1 MAYKNKKLSK
11 AKKIE
16 LRAQELKHIE
26 ELSTQAKELIEA
38 PNKLFSEL
46 PLSKK
51 TLAGLSSG
59 KYVEMTDIQN
69 KSLPLSLAKKDVM
82 GAAKTG
88 SGKTLAFLI
97 PILEILYREK
107 WTRLDGLGALVISPT
122 RELAVQ
128 IFEVLCKIVL
138 DEADRLLD
146 MGFKNTI
153 NAIIENVPKKRQTLL
168 FSATQTKS
176 VKDLARLSL
185 KDPEYLAVHESSTN
199 ATPQKL
205 NQYYLETELPKKLD
219 VLYSFI
225 KTHLK
230 SRILV
235 FMSSCKQVRF
245 VYETFCKLQP
255 GVPLLHLYGKQK
267 QMARVHVYE
276 RFMRMPFA
284 CMFCTD
290 IAARGLDFP
299 AVDWV
304 IQLDCPEDVDTYIH
318 RVGRSARYDS
328 VGNALMF
335 LLPSELE
342 FADLLEKRKIPIS
355 KINAK
360 QNKTLSISNQLQH
373 FCFQE
378 TEIKYLGQKAFI
390 SYVRSVYLQKLK
402 NVFDVHSLPINEFAE
417 SLGLP
422 GAPKIKFLK
431 LSQTKQTAKE
441 KGSVK
446 ENAEKGDYSKISKA
460 PASDSESES
469 ESESGSGSGSDGN
482 ESEDSKSERS
492 ESSSESETES
502 KIPSKDVVTKF
513 SKMVNRKNIGVLADH
528 YSKILDRTESGFNG
542 EDSSDDENFLV
553 PKKSTSNGNTD
564 ENESTDNMSK
574 ELIAEKSNQYVKVL
588 AINPVTNM
596 PVVFPNIPESEMNR
610 RQLKKAKEKVLKNL
624 KNTRHVFDDEGNL
637 KPIIEMSDETSFYK
651 AGDVNSQVHSY
662 ASESYNK
669 MKDIDLED
677 KLLAK
682 EKRRLKRALK
692 KQKAKESEYNS
703 KSQVAVLDS
712 QGQYSSEDDNQSGHD
727 YNSDGNESG
736 YSSSSVGNAKKDT
749 SNYQNSEKSDN
760 EYSSDAYYSDDQDN
774 YHDSV
779 KPNKKSK
786 LSTSNA
792 DDSLNLEDQEK
803 LALKLLGL
811 D

>member
-26 ELSTQAKELIEA
+26 EISAQAKELIEA

-128 IFEVLCKIVL
+128 IFEVLCKIGKKHSFSAGLIIGGKDVTEERERLSKMNILVSTPGRLLQHMDQAPEFDLSNLQVLVL

-185 KDPEYLAVHESSTN
+185 KDPEYVAVHESSTN

-205 NQYYLETELPKKLD
+205 NQYYLETELPKKLE

-335 LLPSELE
+335 LLPSEIE
-342 FADLLEKRKIPIS
+342 FVDLLEKRKIPIS

-360 QNKTLSISNQLQH
+360 QNKTLSISSQLQH

-402 NVFDVHSLPINEFAE
+402 SVFDVHSLPINEFAE

-422 GAPKIKFLK
+422 
-431 LSQTKQTAKE
+431 
-441 KGSVK
+441 
-446 ENAEKGDYSKISKA
+446 D
-460 PASDSESES
+460 
-469 ESESGSGSGSDGN
+469 
-482 ESEDSKSERS
+482 
-492 ESSSESETES
+492 TES
-502 KIPSKDVVTKF
+502 KKPSKEVVTKF

-553 PKKSTSNGNTD
+553 PKKSTSNGNND
-564 ENESTDNMSK
+564 ENESPDNMSK

-596 PVVFPNIPESEMNR
+596 PVVVPNIPESEMNR
-610 RQLKKAKEKVLKNL
+610 RQLKKAKEKILKNL

-692 KQKAKESEYNS
+692 KQKAKESEYDS
-703 KSQVAVLDS
+703 KSQVAVLDT
-712 QGQYSSEDDNQSGHD
+712 QNQYSSEDDNQSGND
-727 YNSDGNESG
+727 YNSNGDESG
-736 YSSSSVGNAKKDT
+736 YSSSSVGKTKKDS
-749 SNYQNSEKSDN
+749 SNYQNSAKSDN

-786 LSTSNA
+786 LSTSNT